1 MITPVILS
9 GGSGTR
15 LWPLSNK
22 KEPKQFLS
30 LVNEK
35 SLLQETLLRV
45 MRCENISAP
54 MIVNSLKHQ
63 DLLAEQLSKI
73 ACTPF
78 AIILEPVAR
87 NTAPA
92 IAIAA
97 FVALATQ
104 SDPMLMVLPS
114 DHVIRD
120 HKAFCHA
127 VKVAEEFTKQDF
139 LVTFGIVPNRPE
151 TGYGYIKQ
159 GKKLHEQAFSVS
171 SFVEKPDL
179 KRAQEYL
186 ESGEYYWNSG
196 MFVFRASVFLSELKR
211 YEPEIYEVCKKVFE
225 SCKRDGECYYLDEKL
240 FSDCKKI
247 SVDYAVME
255 RTPRAVVVPVDAG
268 WSDIG
273 SWAAL
278 LDCCKRDKNGN
289 VLIGDV
295 AASNVKN
302 AYLRVDSKKLITIGV
317 EDIVVVESGDAILV
331 AHKNASEELKKII
344 EGL

>member
-30 LVNEK
+30 LVSEN
-35 SLLQETLLRV
+35 SLMQETLQRV
-45 MRCENISAP
+45 MGCENVSAP
-54 MIVNSLKHQ
+54 MIVNSLAHK
-63 DLLAEQLSKI
+63 DLLASQLSKI
-73 ACTPF
+73 NCKPSAV
-78 AIILEPVAR
+78 ILEPVAR

-97 FVALATQ
+97 FVALANL
-104 SDPMLMVLPS
+104 SDPILMVLPS

-120 HKAFCHA
+120 HKAFYDA
-127 VKVAEEFTKQDF
+127 VKVAEEFAKQDF
-139 LVTFGIVPNRPE
+139 LVTFGIVPDRPE

-171 SFVEKPDL
+171 KFVEKPDL
-179 KRAQEYL
+179 PKAKEYL
-186 ESGEYYWNSG
+186 TTGEYYWNSG
-196 MFVFRASVFLSELKR
+196 MFVFKASVFLSELKKH
-211 YEPEIYEVCKKVFE
+211 EPEIFDACEKVFK
-225 SCKRDGECYYLDEKL
+225 SHKRDGDYYYLDEVL
-240 FSDCKKI
+240 FSSCKKL

-255 RTPRAVVVPVDAG
+255 RTSRAVVVPMDAG

-278 LDCCKRDKNGN
+278 LDCCERDKNGN
-289 VLIGDV
+289 VLIGHV
-295 AASNVKN
+295 VASNVKN

-317 EDIVVVESGDAILV
+317 QDIVVVESDDAILV
-331 AHKNASEELKKII
+331 AHKDASEELKKIV
-344 EGL
+344 EKL